1 MCSSDLV
8 EPWLLRIAG
17 NTCRDLLRRRRTSTL
32 PIAGGRPSFVH
43 RFATE
48 HDFPGLGI
56 APDGRQVAFTAP
68 AADGYFQIFH
78 AGWLLCDESV
88 VTCTGSPPPIGMVA

>member
-1 MCSSDLV
+1 M
-8 EPWLLRIAG
+8 
-17 NTCRDLLRRRRTSTL
+17 TL

-68 AADGYFQIFH
+68 AADGYFQIFRMPI
-78 AGWLLCDESV
+78 AGGDPV
-88 VTCTGSPPPIGMVA
+88 QVTTDPSHKSQPAWSPDGARIAFTVWSYEAAFWSMK